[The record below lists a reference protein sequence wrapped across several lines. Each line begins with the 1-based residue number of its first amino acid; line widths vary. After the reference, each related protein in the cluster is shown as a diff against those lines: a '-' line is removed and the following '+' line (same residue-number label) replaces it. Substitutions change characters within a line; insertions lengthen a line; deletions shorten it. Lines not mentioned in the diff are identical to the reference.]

1 MKTLKDYIKRMNE
14 ERMNLA
20 YKHEK
25 LIEFLRTRYAI
36 LDQTELHLMREQARA
51 MDDYIKILDA
61 RIAHAALK
69 EQSK

>member
-1 MKTLKDYIKRMNE
+1 MNE

-61 RIAHAALK
+61 RIAHAVLK
-69 EQSK
+69 EQLKCHSLIG